1 MLASATNVLQPRSG
15 GAVLLVSTDGQQSLP
30 YLSCVTR
37 GVAAL
42 FSSVTLEPQQAR
54 ERFFAMT
61 RHRSLMEPTLNAM
74 IRAVQ
79 WSAYGD
85 VDVPFPAPQISNA
98 NLTAV
103 VRFDGDNS
111 GDLNYQL
118 KTLHFLIHV
127 AQDTGVV
134 PLYTWVS
141 SFVKKAGWDKLA
153 PLGKQ
158 LEDLG
163 GEIGTHSEFHEIDR
177 KMIPIAGARN
187 STGRSRKS
195 SRTCGRRVFRFARV
209 SP

>member
-1 MLASATNVLQPRSG
+1 
-15 GAVLLVSTDGQQSLP
+15 
-30 YLSCVTR
+30 
-37 GVAAL
+37 
-42 FSSVTLEPQQAR
+42 
-54 ERFFAMT
+54 MT
-61 RHRSLMEPTLNAM
+61 RRKSAYANELWNAM

-79 WSAYGD
+79 WASYGD
-85 VDVPFPAPQISNA
+85 VDVPFPAPQVSNA

-118 KTLHFLIHV
+118 KTLNFLTGV

-153 PLGKQ
+153 PPGKR
-158 LEDLG
+158 LENLG
-163 GEIGTHSEFHEIDR
+163 GEIGTHSKFHEIDR
-177 KMIPIAGARN
+177 KMTPIAGGRN
-187 STGRSRKS
+187 STGQSRRS
-195 SRTCGRRVFRFARV
+195 SRTCGRRVFRFERF